1 MRLPR
6 WGWVLVALGALVLV
20 GLGSTALYPTD
31 RTAFIEWVRTNA
43 PANTDSDEKL
53 ARMADEVCKADPEDR
68 YEMGVPVGFV
78 SAALGLY
85 CPGHK

>member
-6 WGWVLVALGALVLV
+6 WGWVLVVLGALVLV
-20 GLGSTALYPTD
+20 GGLSQGLYPTD
-31 RTAFIEWVRTNA
+31 RTAFIEWARTNA
-43 PANTDSDEKL
+43 PANTDSDEEL
-53 ARMADEVCKADPEDR
+53 VRMADAVCKADPKDR
-68 YEMGVPVGFV
+68 YEIGVPVGFV